1 MKLLQQEWLFFTK
14 SVKKLQMH
22 TNSLIE
28 LNRSAYQN
36 NIDFLK
42 KTFGKKV
49 VLSSVVKGN
58 AYGHGVQEFVAMAF
72 QCGIT
77 HFSVFDVEEAKV
89 VKAELQDKVTIM
101 IMGLVQDED
110 MEWVIKNNVEFFV
123 FDKSRLTQ
131 AIKTA
136 KKLNKKAILHIEV
149 ETGMNRTGFDKN
161 ELNHV
166 ISLLQKRKEH
176 LLFKGLCTHYAGA
189 ESIDN
194 YYRVDK
200 QIKKFEEIYQYF
212 CKNDL
217 KPEIRHSACSAASIM
232 FPQTRMDMVRIGIMQ
247 YGLWSS
253 PEVFVTYLN
262 SKKSKIDPLQ
272 RVISWKSTI
281 MSIKK
286 VNIGDFIGYG
296 SSFMAKRKMKI
307 AVIPIGY
314 CHGYSRSLSNQGRVL
329 IHGQRCI
336 VVGSVN
342 MNMMTVDVTD
352 IDIAKKEDEVV
363 LIGTQKELSVSV
375 ASFSDFS
382 NQLNYELLT
391 RISKAI
397 PRKIIE

>member
-1 MKLLQQEWLFFTK
+1 
-14 SVKKLQMH
+14 MH

-49 VLSSVVKGN
+49 LVSSVVKGN
-58 AYGHGVQEFVAMAF
+58 AYGHGVQEFVSMAF
-72 QCGIT
+72 QCGVT
-77 HFSVFDVEEAKV
+77 HFSVFDVQEAKV
-89 VKAELQDKVTIM
+89 VKNTLKDKATIM
-101 IMGLVQDED
+101 VMGLVQDED
-110 MEWVIKNNVEFFV
+110 MEWIIQNDVEFFV
-123 FDKSRLTQ
+123 FDKSRLTK
-131 AIKTA
+131 AMKTA
-136 KKLNKKAILHIEV
+136 KKLDKKAILHIEV

-161 ELNHV
+161 ELNTV
-166 ISLLQKRKEH
+166 IALLKKEEQY
-176 LLFKGLCTHYAGA
+176 LTFKGLCTHYAGA
-189 ESIDN
+189 ESIAN
-194 YYRVDK
+194 YYRVDQ
-200 QIKKFEEIYQYF
+200 QIKKFEEIYAIF
-212 CKNDL
+212 CKNDQ
-217 KPEIRHSACSAASIM
+217 KPQIRHSACSAASIM

-253 PEVFVTYLN
+253 PEVFVTYVN
-262 SKKSKIDPLQ
+262 SKKNKTDPLQ
-272 RVISWKSTI
+272 RVITWKSAI

-329 IHGQRCI
+329 IHGQRCV

-342 MNMMTVDVTD
+342 MNMMTVDITD
-352 IDIAKKEDEVV
+352 IDMAKKEDEVV

>member
-1 MKLLQQEWLFFTK
+1 
-14 SVKKLQMH
+14 MH

-58 AYGHGVQEFVAMAF
+58 AYGHGAEEFVTMAY
-72 QCGIT
+72 QCGVT
-77 HFSVFDVEEAKV
+77 HFSVFDVQEAKV
-89 VKAELQDKVTIM
+89 VKEALQDQVTVM
-101 IMGLVQDED
+101 VMGLVQDED
-110 MEWVIKNNVEFFV
+110 MEWVIRNNVEFFV

-131 AIKTA
+131 AAKTA

-161 ELNHV
+161 ELSHV
-166 ISLLQKRKEH
+166 ISFLQKGKEQ
-176 LLFKGLCTHYAGA
+176 LTFKGLCTHYAGA

-262 SKKSKIDPLQ
+262 SKKNKIDPLQ

-352 IDIAKKEDEVV
+352 VDIAKKEDEVM

>member
-1 MKLLQQEWLFFTK
+1 
-14 SVKKLQMH
+14 MH

-28 LNRSAYQN
+28 LSRSAYKN

-42 KTFGKKV
+42 KTFGKKILV
-49 VLSSVVKGN
+49 SAVVKGN
-58 AYGHGVQEFVAMAF
+58 AYGHGVQPFVSMAF
-72 QCGIT
+72 QCGVT
-77 HFSVFDVEEAKV
+77 HFSVFDVQEAKA
-89 VKAELQDKVTIM
+89 VKETLQDKVTIM

-110 MEWVIKNNVEFFV
+110 MEWVIKNNIEFFV
-123 FDKSRLTQ
+123 FDKSRLTK

-136 KKLNKKAILHIEV
+136 KKFDKKAILHIEV

-161 ELNHV
+161 ELNTV
-166 ISLLQKRKEH
+166 ISFLKKEAQH
-176 LLFKGLCTHYAGA
+176 LIFKALCTHYAGA
-189 ESIDN
+189 ESIAN
-194 YYRVDK
+194 YYRVDQ
-200 QIKKFEEIYQYF
+200 QIKKFEEIYHYF

-217 KPEIRHSACSAASIM
+217 KPEMRHSACSAASIL

-247 YGLWSS
+247 YGLWPS
-253 PEVFVTYLN
+253 PEVFVAYLN
-262 SKKSKIDPLQ
+262 SKKNKTDPLQ
-272 RVISWKSTI
+272 RIITWKSTI

-314 CHGYSRSLSNQGRVL
+314 SHRYSRSLSNQGRVL

-342 MNMMTVDVTD
+342 MNMMTVDITD
-352 IDIAKKEDEVV
+352 VEMAKKEDEVV